1 MADQFWVAKR
11 VEELGAGKRL
21 PLRMIS
27 AALLRRVAEEML
39 SQPAYAQAA
48 VRVGTSLREAGGPQ
62 KAADEIQSFQHRH
75 TIG

>member
-1 MADQFWVAKR
+1 
-11 VEELGAGKRL
+11 
-21 PLRMIS
+21 MIS